1 MEITENYRKFK
12 GRIND
17 KGILVYDVPIEVFK
31 DEKDRE
37 EHGFPRNKCR
47 RIPFGTSQNALVGF
61 AETPDLEVAKYL
73 WNCLD
78 NQHRQEYRNFRCMI
92 PGKSGKLIVCPD
104 CNKCSKCPFCNYR
117 QPRVIE
123 YGEPEELNGYDAAG
137 MDDFEKEMDLNN
149 ILKAINK
156 KNPQAGQVFDLC
168 NRYGYS
174 VAEIAEIEGIPERRV
189 RYLLD
194 QAKEIGIKVMCR

>member
-1 MEITENYRKFK
+1 MEITENHRKFK

-47 RIPFGTSQNALVGF
+47 YIPFGTSPKALVGF

-78 NQHRQEYRNFRCMI
+78 NQHRQENRNSRCMI
-92 PGKSGKLIVCPD
+92 QGKSGKLIRCPD
-104 CNKCSKCPFCNYR
+104 GKKCSNCPYCNYR

-123 YGEPEELNGYDAAG
+123 YGEPEELNGFDATG
-137 MDDFEKEMDLNN
+137 MDDFEMEMDLNN

-156 KNPQAGQVFDLC
+156 RSPQAGKVFDLC

>member
-1 MEITENYRKFK
+1 MTTNVNQSRFK

-17 KGILVYDVPIEVFK
+17 QGILVYDAPIEVFK
-31 DEKDRE
+31 DEQDRKD
-37 EHGFPRNKCR
+37 HKFPRKKCR
-47 RIPFGTSQNALVGF
+47 YIPFGASRKVLVGF

-78 NQHRQEYRNFRCMI
+78 NQHNQEYRNFRCMI
-92 PGKSGKLIVCPD
+92 PGKSGKLIICPD
-104 CNKCSKCPFCNYR
+104 CNKCSKCPYCNYR

-123 YGEPEELNGYDAAG
+123 YGEPEELNGYDASEEN
-137 MDDFEKEMDLNN
+137 DFEREMDLNT

-156 KNPQAGQVFDLC
+156 RSPQAGKVFDLC

>member
-1 MEITENYRKFK
+1 MANTANQRQFK
-12 GRIND
+12 GRINAN
-17 KGILVYDVPIEVFK
+17 GILVYDAPIEVFK

-37 EHGFPRNKCR
+37 EHGFPRNKCQH
-47 RIPFGTSQNALVGF
+47 IPFGTSPKALVGF

-78 NQHRQEYRNFRCMI
+78 NQHRREYRNSRCMI
-92 PGKSGKLIVCPD
+92 QGKSGKLIRCPD
-104 CNKCSKCPFCNYR
+104 EKKCSKCPYCNYR

-123 YGEPEELNGYDAAG
+123 YGEPEELNGYDATDE
-137 MDDFEKEMDLNN
+137 DDFEREMDLDT

-156 KNPQAGQVFDLC
+156 KDPQIGKVFDLC
-168 NRYGYS
+168 SRYGYS
-174 VAEIAEIEGIPERRV
+174 AAEIAEIENITERRV

-194 QAKEIGIKVMCR
+194 QAKEIGIKVMSR

>member
-1 MEITENYRKFK
+1 MLTIENQSQLK

-17 KGILVYDVPIEVFK
+17 QGILVYDAPIEVFK
-31 DEKDRE
+31 DEIDRE
-37 EHGFPRNKCR
+37 DHGFPREKCR
-47 RIPFGTSQNALVGF
+47 YIPFGTSKKALVGF
-61 AETPDLEVAKYL
+61 AEIPDLEVAKYL

-78 NQHRQEYRNFRCMI
+78 NQHRQEYRNSRCMI
-92 PGKSGKLIVCPD
+92 QGKSGKLIRCPD
-104 CNKCSKCPFCNYR
+104 GKKCSKCPYCNYR

-137 MDDFEKEMDLNN
+137 MDDFEKEMDLNT

-156 KNPQAGQVFDLC
+156 KDPQIGKVFDLC
-168 NRYGYS
+168 SRYGYS
-174 VAEIAEIEGIPERRV
+174 AAEIAEIENITERRV

-194 QAKEIGIKVMCR
+194 QAKEIGIKVMSR